1 MSQKEDDEGDGA
13 GAKPNLDGV
22 NPALGKS
29 VPQSLPDG
37 HTDVHGPLHYNHI
50 SQRNWEQED
59 QCKGRQPQPIG
70 KVAPENPAVEPGND
84 PQNKEGRE
92 ADFCTRKEE
101 PQAPSGIRR
110 DGHAPLARDAG
121 KKTGAT

>member
-70 KVAPENPAVEPGND
+70 KVATENPAVEPGND
-84 PQNKEGRE
+84 PKIKRGVRLIS
-92 ADFCTRKEE
+92 APVKRSRKRRR
-101 PQAPSGIRR
+101 ASGEM
-110 DGHAPLARDAG
+110 AMS
-121 KKTGAT
+121 